1 MAHGVCLYEYH
12 LLPIRFTLSDLTI
25 RDGQLQSL
33 ISQQPFELESSS
45 RHGWNRGRVY
55 FNVDQSAKL
64 YIHARYQRGA
74 ICVHGHLQKLSVES
88 FFRFPSRAMQSLV
101 SVVVSKAN

>member
-12 LLPIRFTLSDLTI
+12 LLPIRFTLSDLAI
-25 RDGQLQSL
+25 RDGQLRSL
-33 ISQQPFELESSS
+33 ISQEPFELESSS

-64 YIHARYQRGA
+64 HIHARYQRRA
-74 ICVHGHLQKLSVES
+74 KCANEHLKKLSVES
-88 FFRFPSRAMQSLV
+88 FFTFPSLSTQSL
-101 SVVVSKAN
+101 